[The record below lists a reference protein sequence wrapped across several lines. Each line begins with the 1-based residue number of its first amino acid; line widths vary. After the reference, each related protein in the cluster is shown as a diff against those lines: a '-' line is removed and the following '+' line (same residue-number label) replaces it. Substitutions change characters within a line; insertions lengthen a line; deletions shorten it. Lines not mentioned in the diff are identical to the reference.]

1 MFVFSFRGAGALF
14 RYSAAHFRY
23 KLARVSMF
31 QYESACSRTSQY
43 ALLHYETVYLS
54 TSRYVTYRFSMLQV
68 STVQRVSGKLSTFQC
83 NTKYSASQYV
93 LVEAACSVQV
103 STCQYVS
110 VRVSAFQY
118 KSVRFT
124 TSRYVS
130 VCFSTIEYAS
140 VRIRT
145 WPEKTRK
152 QKQKKSQW
160 HHKNKQTKDQTRTLA
175 FWRATTFFDS
185 WLLRPH
191 NRLMQS
197 LCYP

>member
-1 MFVFSFRGAGALF
+1 MFPYKPVCFTTLRDSIFEHKSIRFRSLQYASS
-14 RYSAAHFRY
+14 RYSSACFRKVEY
-23 KLARVSMF
+23 VSM
-31 QYESACSRTSQY
+31 QYQ
-43 ALLHYETVYLS
+43 
-54 TSRYVTYRFSMLQV
+54 
-68 STVQRVSGKLSTFQC
+68 
-83 NTKYSASQYV
+83 YSASQYV

-130 VCFSTIEYAS
+130 ACFSTIEYAS
-140 VRIRT
+140 VQIHT

-160 HHKNKQTKDQTRTLA
+160 HHKNKQRKDQTRTLA
-175 FWRATTFFDS
+175 FLRATTFFDS

-191 NRLMQS
+191 NRLIQS